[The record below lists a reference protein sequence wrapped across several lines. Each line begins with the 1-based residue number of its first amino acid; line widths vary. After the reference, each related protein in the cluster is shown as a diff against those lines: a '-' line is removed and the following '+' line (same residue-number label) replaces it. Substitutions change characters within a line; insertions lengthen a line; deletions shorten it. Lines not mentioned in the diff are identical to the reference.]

1 MAAAVSKPGAAARQ
15 CHVPSIIPARSPYAD
30 HALAFVRIVAG
41 LVFISVGSMKV
52 FGFPPSPM
60 PVALWS
66 QMGIGGLLEVVG
78 GVCITLGLFTRPV
91 AFILSG
97 EMAVAYFQFHAPQ
110 SIYPTTNQGM
120 PAILYC
126 LFFFYLMFAGPGAW
140 SVDGII
146 TGAGKPGLSTPK

>member
-1 MAAAVSKPGAAARQ
+1 MSLFHVS
-15 CHVPSIIPARSPYAD
+15 RSAWADYA
-30 HALAFVRIVAG
+30 LGFFRITTG
-41 LVFISVGSMKV
+41 LVFISVGTMKV

-66 QMGIGGLLEVVG
+66 QMGMGGLLEVVG
-78 GVCITLGLFTRPV
+78 GALIVLGLLTRPV

-97 EMAVAYFQFHAPQ
+97 EMAVAYFQFHAPL

-126 LFFFYLMFAGPGAW
+126 LFFFYLVFAGPGAW
-140 SVDGII
+140 SLDAII
-146 TGAGKPGLSTPK
+146 ARRRTHR

>member
-1 MAAAVSKPGAAARQ
+1 MPF
-15 CHVPSIIPARSPYAD
+15 IITTRSPYAD

-41 LVFISVGSMKV
+41 VIFISVGSMKV

-60 PVALWS
+60 TVPLLS
-66 QMGIGGLLEVVG
+66 QMGIGGLIEVVG
-78 GVCITLGLFTRPV
+78 GILITLGLFTRPV

-126 LFFFYLMFAGPGAW
+126 LLYFYMAFAGPGAW
-140 SVDGII
+140 SLDGIL
-146 TGAGKPGLSTPK
+146 AGTQTSEVRSRN

>member
-1 MAAAVSKPGAAARQ
+1 MSVLTS
-15 CHVPSIIPARSPYAD
+15 ARSPHAD
-30 HALAFVRIVAG
+30 KALGFFRIVAG

-60 PVALWS
+60 AVPLLS
-66 QMGIGGLLEVVG
+66 QMGIGGVLEVVG
-78 GVCITLGLFTRPV
+78 GVCITLGLLTRPV

-126 LFFFYLMFAGPGAW
+126 LFFFYLMFSGPGAW
-140 SVDGII
+140 SLDGLLGR
-146 TGAGKPGLSTPK
+146 TGTADASPRI